1 MADIIG
7 LGEIVIDF
15 VAKVPYFPKPD
26 EKIDATSQDKFAGGV
41 TANYI
46 TAVSR
51 LGISAGFMGA
61 VGDDAE
67 GDFLIKDLEN
77 ERVDHTYTLKKK
89 NRQTP
94 VNFVIVDSNGDKVI
108 IQSPH
113 MQTTKLEIDDIDEN
127 YIKNAKLLHTT
138 AIHLDITKKAVEI
151 AKKYDLI
158 VSFDLE
164 KQISIRGWNVLE
176 PIIKN
181 TDILCPNKAGAM
193 ELTNTSTPEE
203 AASVLIKKGPKIV
216 VVTLGSRGCLIQ
228 TKDKKIIVPAFKI
241 DNVVDTTGAGDTFNG
256 AFSVGY
262 LKGWSLKE
270 IGEFANAAAALKIQ
284 KMGARTG
291 MPNFDQVMNF
301 IESQ

>member
-113 MQTTKLEIDDIDEN
+113 MQTTKLEINDIDEN

-228 TKDKKIIVPAFKI
+228 TKDKKIIK
-241 DNVVDTTGAGDTFNG
+241 
-256 AFSVGY
+256 
-262 LKGWSLKE
+262 K
-270 IGEFANAAAALKIQ
+270 
-284 KMGARTG
+284 
-291 MPNFDQVMNF
+291 
-301 IESQ
+301 